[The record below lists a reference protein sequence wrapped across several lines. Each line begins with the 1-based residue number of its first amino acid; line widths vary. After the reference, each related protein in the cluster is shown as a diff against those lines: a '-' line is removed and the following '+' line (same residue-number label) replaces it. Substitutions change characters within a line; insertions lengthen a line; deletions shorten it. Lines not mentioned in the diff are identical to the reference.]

1 MNNQLAV
8 QNQIAMTDM
17 ERMAQS
23 IAKSGL
29 FGMKNADQAIALMI
43 VAQSEGRHP
52 GSVAKEY
59 HIIQGRPALRSD
71 AMLARFQASG
81 GSVKWGERT
90 DKSVTGTFSHAQGG
104 DLTLTWTIDDAKRAG
119 IYGNQWLKYPRQM
132 LTARV
137 ISEGVRAVF
146 PAVVAGVYTPE
157 EVQDFDAPTK
167 SSKESSHGGLIEPF
181 KNAETIKTLIAK
193 APNNV
198 EIVSSVSLDELPD
211 AEWGSEDHS
220 WADDFESKIFEIA
233 NDVTLFLRHKGL
245 ITTEQTWRD
254 LPEGAYRER
263 LTRNPDKFIEAVKAF
278 TK

>member
-104 DLTLTWTIDDAKRAG
+104 DLTLTWTIEDAKRAG

-157 EVQDFDAPTK
+157 EVQDFDAPVK
-167 SSKESSHGGLIEPF
+167 SKENNHGGLIEPF

-193 APNNV
+193 APNKV
-198 EIVSSVSLDELPD
+198 EIVSDISLDELPD
-211 AEWGSEDHS
+211 AEWGAKDT
-220 WADDFESKIFEIA
+220 WADDFEKNIFEIA
-233 NDVTLFLRHKGL
+233 NDVTLFLRHKGH
-245 ITTEQTWRD
+245 ITNEQTWRD
-254 LPEGAYRER
+254 LTAGAYRER
-263 LTRNPDKFIEAVKAF
+263 LTRNPAKFVEAVKEF

>member
-1 MNNQLAV
+1 MTNQLAV

-157 EVQDFDAPTK
+157 EVQDFDATPTPVKAVK
-167 SSKESSHGGLIEPF
+167 SVKEEP
-181 KNAETIKTLIAK
+181 KVEK
-193 APNNV
+193 V

-220 WADDFESKIFEIA
+220 WADEFESKIFEIA
-233 NDVTLFLRHKGL
+233 NDVTLFLRHKNL

-263 LTRNPDKFIEAVKAF
+263 LTRNPDKFIAAVKEF

>member
-1 MNNQLAV
+1 MNNQLAI

-104 DLTLTWTIDDAKRAG
+104 DLTLTWTIEDAKRAG

-157 EVQDFDAPTK
+157 EVQDFDATPVPVK
-167 SSKESSHGGLIEPF
+167 AAKVVKEEP
-181 KNAETIKTLIAK
+181 KVEK
-193 APNNV
+193 V
-198 EIVSSVSLDELPD
+198 EIVSNVSLDELPD
-211 AEWGSEDHS
+211 AEWGAEDT
-220 WADDFESKIFEIA
+220 WADDFEKNIFEIA
-233 NDVTLFLRHKGL
+233 NDVTLFLRHKGH
-245 ITTEQTWRD
+245 ITNEQTWRD
-254 LPEGAYRER
+254 LTAGAYRER
-263 LTRNPDKFIEAVKAF
+263 LTRNPAKFVEAVKEF